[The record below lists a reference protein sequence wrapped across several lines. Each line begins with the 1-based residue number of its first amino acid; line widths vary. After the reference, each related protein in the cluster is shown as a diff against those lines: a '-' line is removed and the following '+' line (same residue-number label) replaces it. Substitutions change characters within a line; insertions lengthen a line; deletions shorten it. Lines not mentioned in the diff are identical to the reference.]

1 MNLKRIENMFHM
13 RKQNHDAFELRGA
26 ETYTGNTSVIRAWP
40 GEVLRWIVLFP
51 PLLALTRPRIYGREK
66 LTGNGP
72 YIFVANHSSH
82 LDTPL
87 LLAALPLR
95 LRLRLRCAA
104 AADYFFTCWWKS
116 TLVTIVCNAFSFE
129 RKGFIGLQNARQLL
143 KDGYSVLL
151 FPEGTRSR
159 NGQLQPFKCGIGR
172 LALATHICV
181 VPVWIEGAH
190 AAMPK
195 GAHLAHRH
203 QVEIRFGAPLQ
214 FAQGLDQARVV
225 SAIEQQVRALAPV
238 APLADNKER

>member
-1 MNLKRIENMFHM
+1 MNLKRIENMLNM
-13 RKQNHDAFELRGA
+13 RKQNQAAFALKGA
-26 ETYTGNTSVIRAWP
+26 QTYTSKTSVIRAWP
-40 GEVLRWIVLFP
+40 SELLRWIVLFP
-51 PLLALTRPRIYGREK
+51 PLWALTRPRIYGSEK

-95 LRLRLRCAA
+95 LRLRLRSAA

-116 TLVTIVCNAFSFE
+116 TLVTILCNAFSFE
-129 RKGFIGLQNARQLL
+129 RRGFIGLHNARQLL

-172 LALATHICV
+172 LALATNVWI

-190 AAMPK
+190 AALPK
-195 GAHLAHRH
+195 GARLAHRH
-203 QVEIRFGAPLQ
+203 QVEIRFGVPLQ
-214 FAQGLDQARVV
+214 FA
-225 SAIEQQVRALAPV
+225 
-238 APLADNKER
+238 